1 MLVNGSASAQA
12 LTVTGSISAGSVSG
26 DGSGLTGLPV
36 GNALD
41 AADGSPANAL
51 YVDAAG
57 QAGIGTLSPSAK
69 LDVVGTVEATAFV
82 GDGSGLTN
90 LPNGHALDAPDGDP
104 IEVVNIHNAGAVG
117 ILTGANPANALT
129 VGGPVE
135 ASQFIGNGQY
145 IEGVFA
151 LDAEDG
157 SPAWALHVDNDGDVG
172 INTVDPQQE
181 LHITGNLRLD
191 KQDADLGRLVLKTN
205 TRNDPGRDGVQF
217 ENNYLGLFLG
227 DDSQAQ
233 TFGFYTGWS
242 NVRTN
247 DAKLRV
253 HGKAGGSW
261 GKYVEITHDG
271 TNGHIRTDSGS
282 LLLSPNQRVGIGRT
296 PAANKLEVEGNAS
309 KAAAGSWLANSD
321 ARIKTEVEPIRG
333 ALKKL
338 EAVNPVEFRYTDAYR
353 ARHPVI
359 ADRTYANVIA
369 QEFAEVFPGYV
380 QSSGETLE
388 NGEAILQV
396 DSYPLTIYTAAAVR
410 ELYAEIQAKDVVIK
424 DLQQRLS
431 EVEARLEIAPGD
443 AR

>member
-1 MLVNGSASAQA
+1 MPICNIASRLRDMAQRA
-12 LTVTGSISAGSVSG
+12 PFKRAVVFPAGR
-26 DGSGLTGLPV
+26 
-36 GNALD
+36 D
-41 AADGSPANAL
+41 A
-51 YVDAAG
+51 
-57 QAGIGTLSPSAK
+57 
-69 LDVVGTVEATAFV
+69 
-82 GDGSGLTN
+82 
-90 LPNGHALDAPDGDP
+90 
-104 IEVVNIHNAGAVG
+104 
-117 ILTGANPANALT
+117 
-129 VGGPVE
+129 
-135 ASQFIGNGQY
+135 
-145 IEGVFA
+145 
-151 LDAEDG
+151 
-157 SPAWALHVDNDGDVG
+157 
-172 INTVDPQQE
+172 
-181 LHITGNLRLD
+181 
-191 KQDADLGRLVLKTN
+191 LGRVTYSHLTFAQL
-205 TRNDPGRDGVQF
+205 DRDSDA
-217 ENNYLGLFLG
+217 Y
-227 DDSQAQ
+227 AR
-233 TFGFYTGWS
+233 GF
-242 NVRTN
+242 
-247 DAKLRV
+247 
-253 HGKAGGSW
+253 
-261 GKYVEITHDG
+261 
-271 TNGHIRTDSGS
+271 
-282 LLLSPNQRVGIGRT
+282 QRVGIGRT